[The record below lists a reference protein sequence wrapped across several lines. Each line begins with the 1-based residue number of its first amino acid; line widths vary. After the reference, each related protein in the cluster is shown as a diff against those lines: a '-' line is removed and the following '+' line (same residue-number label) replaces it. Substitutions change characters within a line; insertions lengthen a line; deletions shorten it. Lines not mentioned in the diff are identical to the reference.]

1 MKIFLGCLLLAIQ
14 LVLAPIGFAKIDSSP
29 PSPGV
34 TLGDSK
40 SEADGGRFGLDSA
53 GRARWIEL
61 EPGLDFCEF
70 RLNSDE
76 SKITALRIDPG
87 KFDFFLGASAQ
98 DGREPRS
105 LEKWAADYNL
115 AAAINA
121 SMYLPDNRT
130 STGYMRSGD
139 YVNQGRV
146 MDRFGAFFVAS
157 PRKDGIPRA
166 AIIDKDLPDWR
177 ERLAD
182 YDIVVQN
189 YRMINA
195 NRRILWSPGGP
206 LYSISAIAQDGD
218 GNILFLHSRTP
229 VEAYSFAQHILHLP
243 IDARVVMYVEG
254 GAQAGLL
261 INSGAIKRELGAPHA
276 PSFLATGVLKAAL
289 PNIIGVRQ
297 NNR

>member
-1 MKIFLGCLLLAIQ
+1 MRKFAECLFIAFQLSLAT
-14 LVLAPIGFAKIDSSP
+14 LAFAKSEASP
-29 PSPGV
+29 PLPSI
-34 TLGDSK
+34 TLRDSK
-40 SEADGGRFGLDSA
+40 SEVDGGRFGLDSI

-61 EPGLDFCEF
+61 ESGLDFCEF

-76 SKITALRIDPG
+76 SKITALRIDPQ
-87 KFDFFLGASAQ
+87 KFDFFLGASSQ

-105 LEKWAADYNL
+105 LDKWAADYNL

-130 STGYMRSGD
+130 STGYMRSGE

-157 PRKDGIPRA
+157 PKKAGIPRA

-177 ERLAD
+177 ERLED

-206 LYSISAIAQDGD
+206 LYAISAIAQDGD
-218 GNILFLHSRTP
+218 GKILFLHSRTP

-243 IDARVVMYVEG
+243 IDVRAVMYVEG

-276 PSFLATGVLKAAL
+276 PSFLATGALKAAL
-289 PNIIGVRQ
+289 PNIIGVKQ